1 MLTYEGRNNW
11 MAEEL
16 LEKRMWVD
24 VNDYHALYSCVEN
37 GAVNVA
43 KLLLDNG
50 TDFGRYRQI
59 YPNSGSPEVIQAL
72 EEHWAGLQA
81 QAQEQGQD
89 QGEGQAPAKS
99 GAPIEAQRSGF
110 DGERRSGGVSELS
123 PLAEA
128 KDTQHATPSPSLPR
142 PRRLPP
148 PTWAC
153 IDSKLNVKIPAVHRL
168 RGFFLSII

>member
-1 MLTYEGRNNW
+1 MDTDYRTMSMLVEKGISGSGCAGRILHMLTYEGRNNW

-89 QGEGQAPAKS
+89 QGEGQAPAES

-110 DGERRSGGVSELS
+110 DGER
-123 PLAEA
+123 
-128 KDTQHATPSPSLPR
+128 SPSEM
-142 PRRLPP
+142 
-148 PTWAC
+148 
-153 IDSKLNVKIPAVHRL
+153 SKPCPQDGASDMELGATT
-168 RGFFLSII
+168 GGMQFG